1 MRWKITRNFMLT
13 IVFVVISVVIINIIS
28 ILYIVS
34 TNSFFKVMDSKN
46 NPEGFVR
53 SFEKDL
59 YENDGE
65 LRLSKGGLD
74 KLAKSNSW
82 LQVLNDSGEEVY
94 GINVPKDTPKKY
106 TPFQMVNNYKYRETN
121 YINFVLEKSLN
132 KKHLNII
139 IGMPSRDT
147 SRTILTYS
155 KDSVKEI
162 LNKIIIITLV
172 IDGMVAL
179 GIGYLFS
186 RKLTKPISSV
196 LWSIENMA
204 NGNYSLYLKDRGIY
218 EEVFANINMLADTLR
233 INEAERKEN
242 EKLREEWLANITH
255 DIKTPLAS
263 IQGYAEIIND
273 KDYEFVEDELREY
286 AEIIYNKSKY
296 IKDLV
301 DDLNLST
308 RLKNNNI
315 ALNKKKINLVG
326 LVRNIIVDILN
337 DSRYKNRYIE
347 FECYEDSIEVCAD
360 SILLRRAIT
369 NLIFN
374 SIVHNSEDTLIKI
387 EVAKKDNVEIIIK
400 DSGVGISENDLKHIF
415 EKYYRGTNTG
425 ELHKGSGL
433 GMAISKEIIEIH
445 KGNIYVSSKIGVGT
459 EIIIEINQ
467 NKEI

>member
-28 ILYIVS
+28 ILYVVS
-34 TNSFFKVMDSKN
+34 TNSFFKAMDSKN
-46 NPEGFVR
+46 NPEEFAR

-59 YENDGE
+59 YEKNGE
-65 LRLSKGGLD
+65 LRLSKIGID
-74 KLAKSNSW
+74 KLEKSNSW
-82 LQVLNDSGEEVY
+82 LQVLNDSGEEIY
-94 GINVPKDTPKKY
+94 GMNIPKDTPKKY

-139 IGMPSRDT
+139 IGMPSRET
-147 SRTILTYS
+147 LRIILTYS
-155 KDSVKEI
+155 KDSIKET

-179 GIGYLFS
+179 GVGYLFS
-186 RKLTKPISSV
+186 RKLTKPISRV
-196 LWSIENMA
+196 LWSVETMA

-255 DIKTPLAS
+255 DIKTPLSS

-286 AEIIYNKSKY
+286 TEIIYNKSKY

-315 ALNKKKINLVG
+315 VLNKKKINLVG

-337 DSRYKNRYIE
+337 DNRYKNRYIE
-347 FECYEDSIEVCAD
+347 FECCEDSIEVHAD
-360 SILLRRAIT
+360 PILLRRAIT

-374 SIVHNSEDTLIKI
+374 SIVHNSEDILIEIKI
-387 EVAKKDNVEIIIK
+387 VKKDNIEIIIK
-400 DSGVGISENDLKHIF
+400 DGGVGISENDLKHIF

-433 GMAISKEIIEIH
+433 GMAISKEIIETH
-445 KGNIYVSSKIGVGT
+445 KGNIYVNSEIGVGT

-467 NKEI
+467 N

>member
-28 ILYIVS
+28 ILYVVS
-34 TNSFFKVMDSKN
+34 TNSFFKAVDSKN
-46 NPEGFVR
+46 NPEEFAR

-59 YENDGE
+59 YEKNGV
-65 LRLSKGGLD
+65 LRLSKIGID
-74 KLAKSNSW
+74 KLEKSNSW

-94 GINVPKDTPKKY
+94 GMNVPKDTPKKY

-121 YINFVLEKSLN
+121 YINFILEKTLN
-132 KKHLNII
+132 KKHLNVIV
-139 IGMPSRDT
+139 GMPSRDT
-147 SRTILTYS
+147 SRIILTYS
-155 KDSVKEI
+155 NDSIKDT

-179 GIGYLFS
+179 SVGYLFS

-196 LWSIENMA
+196 LWSVETMA

-218 EEVFANINMLADTLR
+218 EEVFANINMLAYTLR

-255 DIKTPLAS
+255 DIKTPLSS

-286 AEIIYNKSKY
+286 TEIIYNKSKY

-315 ALNKKKINLVG
+315 VLNKKKINLVG

-337 DSRYKNRYIE
+337 DNRYKNRYIE
-347 FECYEDSIEVCAD
+347 FECYEESIEVHAD
-360 SILLRRAIT
+360 PILLRRAIT

-374 SIVHNSEDTLIKI
+374 SIVHNSEDTLIEIKI
-387 EVAKKDNVEIIIK
+387 IKKDNIEIIIK

-445 KGNIYVSSKIGVGT
+445 KGNIYVNSKIGVGT

-467 NKEI
+467 N

>member
-1 MRWKITRNFMLT
+1 MRWKITRNFILT

-28 ILYIVS
+28 ILYVVS
-34 TNSFFKVMDSKN
+34 TNSFFKAVDSKK
-46 NPEGFVR
+46 NPEKFAR

-59 YENDGE
+59 YEKDGE
-65 LRLSKGGLD
+65 LRLAKSGID
-74 KLAKSNSW
+74 KLEKSDSW
-82 LQVLNDSGEEVY
+82 IQVLNDSGEEVY

-121 YINFVLEKSLN
+121 YINFVLEKTLN

-155 KDSVKEI
+155 KDSIKET

-179 GIGYLFS
+179 GVGYLFS

-196 LWSIENMA
+196 LWSVEAMA

-233 INEAERKEN
+233 INESKRKEN
-242 EKLREEWLANITH
+242 EELREEWLANITH

-286 AEIIYNKSKY
+286 TEIIYNKSKY

-315 ALNKKKINLVG
+315 VLNKKKINLVG

-337 DSRYKNRYIE
+337 DNRYKNRNIE
-347 FECYEDSIEVCAD
+347 FECCEDSIEVYAD
-360 SILLRRAIT
+360 QILLRRAIT

-374 SIVHNSEDTLIKI
+374 SIVHNSEDVLIEIKI
-387 EVAKKDNVEIIIK
+387 VKKDNIEIIIK
-400 DSGVGISENDLKHIF
+400 DGGVGISENDLKHIF

-445 KGNIYVSSKIGVGT
+445 KGSIYVNSKIGVGT

-467 NKEI
+467 N